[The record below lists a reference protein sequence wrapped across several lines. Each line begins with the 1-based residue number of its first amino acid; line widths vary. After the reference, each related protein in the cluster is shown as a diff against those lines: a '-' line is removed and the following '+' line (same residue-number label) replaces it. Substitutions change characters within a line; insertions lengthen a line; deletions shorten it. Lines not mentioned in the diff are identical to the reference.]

1 MQDVLI
7 IGGGAGGLALA
18 CLLKQQNPNLSVTVA
33 EQLERVGK
41 KLSTTGN
48 GRCNITNLEIKK
60 ENFHTRCPEKAHR
73 VVSLFNYEETKA
85 FFSSLG
91 VEFLNEGSK
100 VYPRSLQASSV
111 VDALRF
117 ACDKYNVNT
126 ITNCKVIKVIKTE
139 NGFEAKCEGSASK
152 LNAKCVVVATG
163 GMAGGS
169 KLGSNGDGYS
179 ILKQFGHKIFERIPV
194 IVQVKTENTLT
205 KQLKGVKINCL
216 VRVKNKGETVA
227 TDNGEVLFCDYGLSG
242 PPVLQLSRYC
252 VKGASLSLDILP
264 EYSLKELKS
273 LLINRKN
280 IMGNITANDFF
291 AGLVH
296 KKLGQIV
303 IKSCD
308 IPLTI
313 NVKSLTEKQLDLV
326 AYKLKNFDFKVEG
339 HTGFVNA
346 QATSGGAN
354 LDQFSDTL
362 MSKTQKGLFALGEV
376 LDVDG
381 DCGGYNLQ
389 WAWSSSYAV
398 SNGIINYLN
407 GEK

>member
-18 CLLKQQNPNLSVTVA
+18 CMLKQQNKNISVTVA

-73 VVSLFNYEETKA
+73 VVSLFDYEKTKV

-91 VEFLNEGSK
+91 VEFINEGPK

-126 ITNCKVIKVIKTE
+126 LTDCKIEKVIKTK

-152 LNAKCVVVATG
+152 LNAKCIVVATG

-179 ILKQFGHKIFERIPV
+179 ILKQFGHKILERTPV

-216 VRVKNKGETVA
+216 VSVKNKGETVV

-252 VKGASLSLDILP
+252 SKDTSLSLDILP

-273 LLINRKN
+273 LLIHRKN

-296 KKLGQIV
+296 KKLGQII

-313 NVKSLTEKQLDLV
+313 SVKSLTEKQLDMI
-326 AYKLKNFDFKVEG
+326 AYRLKNFNFKVQG

-346 QATSGGAN
+346 QSTSGGAD
-354 LDQFSDTL
+354 LEQFTDTL
-362 MSKTQKGLFALGEV
+362 MSKTQKGLFAIGEV

-389 WAWSSSYAV
+389 WAWSSAYAV
-398 SNGIINYLN
+398 SRGILEFINW
-407 GEK
+407 GK

>member
-7 IGGGAGGLALA
+7 IGGGACGLTLA
-18 CLLKQQNPNLSVTVA
+18 CLLKQQNSKISVTVA

-48 GRCNITNLEIKK
+48 GRCNITNLEIKQK
-60 ENFHTRCPEKAHR
+60 NFYTRCPDKAHR
-73 VVSLFNYEETKA
+73 VVSLFDYEKTKA
-85 FFSSLG
+85 FFSSIG
-91 VEFLNEGSK
+91 VEFINEGSK

-117 ACDKYNVNT
+117 ACCKFNVNT
-126 ITNCKVIKVIKTE
+126 LTDCKVLKI
-139 NGFEAKCEGSASK
+139 NSNSQGFTVLCDGDQ
-152 LNAKCVVVATG
+152 NITAKCVVVATG

-179 ILKQFGHKIFERIPV
+179 FLKSFGHKIFERTPV

-216 VRVKNKGETVA
+216 VRVKNKVETVA
-227 TDNGEVLFCDYGLSG
+227 IDNGEVLFCDYGLSG

-252 VKGASLSLDILP
+252 RAGTTLSLDILP
-264 EYSLKELKS
+264 EYSLKELKA
-273 LLINRKN
+273 LLINRKT
-280 IMGNITANDFF
+280 IMGNVSTNEFF
-291 AGLVH
+291 AGLIH
-296 KKLGQIV
+296 KKLGQTV

-308 IPLTI
+308 IPLNI

-326 AYKLKNFDFKVEG
+326 AYRLKNFDFKVEG
-339 HTGFVNA
+339 HTGFINA
-346 QATSGGAN
+346 QATSGGAD
-354 LDQFSDTL
+354 LEQFSNTL
-362 MSKTQKGLFALGEV
+362 MSKIKPGLFAAGEV

-389 WAWSSSYAV
+389 WAWSSAAAV
-398 SNGIINYLN
+398 ADGIIKYLN
-407 GEK
+407 QGK

>member
-18 CLLKQQNPNLSVTVA
+18 CMLKQQNPTLSVTVA

-48 GRCNITNLEIKK
+48 GRCNISNLNINK
-60 ENFHTRCPEKAHR
+60 ENFHTRCPDKAHR
-73 VVSLFNYEETKA
+73 VVSLFDYEKTKA

-91 VEFLNEGSK
+91 VEFINEGSK

-126 ITNCKVIKVIKTE
+126 LTDCKIVKVVKAK
-139 NGFEAKCEGSASK
+139 NGFTALCNNSAFEI
-152 LNAKCVVVATG
+152 NAKCLVVATG

-179 ILKQFGHKIFERIPV
+179 LLKQFGHKILERTPV

-216 VRVKNKGETVA
+216 VSVKNKGETVA

-252 VKGASLSLDILP
+252 SKGTSLSLDILP
-264 EYSLKELKS
+264 EYSLKEIKN
-273 LLINRKN
+273 LLIDRKN

-291 AGLVH
+291 AGLLH

-308 IPLTI
+308 IPLNI
-313 NVKSLTEKQLDLV
+313 SVNSLTEKQIDMV
-326 AYKLKNFDFKVEG
+326 AYKLKNFNFKVEG

-346 QATSGGAN
+346 QSTSGGAD
-354 LDQFSDTL
+354 LEQFTDAL
-362 MSKTQKGLFALGEV
+362 MSNLVNGLFALGEV

-389 WAWSSSYAV
+389 WAWSSAYAV
-398 SNGIINYLN
+398 SRGILEFINR
-407 GEK
+407 GK